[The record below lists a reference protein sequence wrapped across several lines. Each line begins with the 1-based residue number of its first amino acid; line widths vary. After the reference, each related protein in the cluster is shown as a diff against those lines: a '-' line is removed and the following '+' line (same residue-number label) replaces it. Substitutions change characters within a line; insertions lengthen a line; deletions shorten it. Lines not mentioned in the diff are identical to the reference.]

1 MMMMMSHHRAF
12 VAGWSTDAKAGGGK
26 KVVARK
32 TRRGGS
38 DERCGRAVR
47 GTIIGSVRRR
57 VVSKANDG
65 GKSFLSTDN
74 PIQGVR
80 ASLSAFR
87 GRDGILSCRKSAFVF
102 GAKRELSLSVTRLTK
117 GGRRRGY
124 GVVTFAVNHRNDS
137 FGCSTN
143 LEKRKRKRA
152 STTTTTTS
160 KTSMKDGEET
170 HDDDG
175 DDGDDDDNNDNDVNV
190 ISKKIVS
197 EDEGDEDFDL
207 DVAFNEKNSDSKSK
221 SDGERPLPQ
230 GTIRVKAK
238 SSSNSPSS
246 LGGKKEKRSSKE
258 QRGSRDNLAFDPL
271 AGSVDVSMD
280 DFSYNPEQEQQ
291 MLLQKQKENEER
303 ERVKKAAVEEEAN
316 NKKKTKA
323 TEGTVI
329 RRVSKVAAMPLRNKT
344 VPSSQPFAINAANE
358 EALRAVKQK
367 FSLKKFVNKKKDS
380 KQNNA
385 TDSRATPVRVG
396 TVVRKISKP
405 ARLNE
410 DEKENNAQKALALI
424 TSQALAA
431 LSFREQLLKTLK
443 DSTLGDAIA
452 VLDALW
458 QSFWLQWRSRLENTA
473 KWVFFASTTLTAIC
487 HYVIGPGMIGPR
499 LPQIGELASSVV
511 GRPVRVG
518 RCKLFSFP
526 GILGV
531 GPVLEVGPLVV
542 GAETTGGEKSIVEV
556 DTAKISYNLVRSI
569 ARRKIV
575 AEVRLDGVKAT
586 LKQGVNQSW
595 FGYPEDL
602 PTFQANLPSARPSFN
617 LGAVEK
623 ASSTATNANGESKAP
638 RGPSVEVRVVKL
650 EHGVATLHMAG
661 DSQPRNVKNLSA
673 TMKISP
679 KGELDLDAKFNPIS
693 RATPPEQR
701 QNTFIA
707 NFAARNLRGHNSD
720 AEERSLKY
728 EKSRTGNGGLLK
740 VNMQYKNPEKNQKP
754 MGDDDIALPD
764 LKVKVNAFNVSAAFV
779 DRCIPGLPIDMH
791 AGRLDG
797 EINILAKDQGTW
809 LFPEFCGELR
819 GKHLRF
825 HLYDATDDFADTELD
840 LVFQKRRMYIHNG
853 RGHYGHVPITVT
865 GDLDLNPLPVKNVLL
880 GPNAKVY
887 APAGEYR
894 LSGQIAPIETHA
906 LRETLGVR
914 PPPRPLAGALK
925 GFLYVSGPLEAP
937 VFTGQAE
944 TTDFIPE
951 ENSKDFSATMEEEK
965 AWSYRAVK
973 KYEKDGAVAAY
984 DRVPIR
990 NVKATWTVE
999 PKKDVFVLHSAEGQL
1014 VAGGKV
1020 RASGSIKINP
1030 DALHDPDAI
1039 NVEATATDVDPR
1051 ALARQVATTGFDNS
1065 VSINNANGSGDE
1077 NSPSTSNS
1085 TTTDAES
1092 EIGAWID
1099 RVCPP
1104 GYADA
1109 TATIDG
1115 AHSGPKVKVDWT
1127 IDNDADVGGR
1137 VTIERKG
1144 ITAKLKTPSIEIDAD
1159 VETEFPPLE
1168 KALAAVTVEDAIEAG
1183 KPAYTAAEIDG
1194 QANGFDIFDL
1204 EDDREEGGE
1213 VVSEKLRY
1221 VRDPDRVRLRV
1232 TGRTRVKGKFSTP
1245 TASVTGDEKPDG
1257 ITTTDDEGN
1266 EIDASDEESKQNNG
1280 FPTFEGTAQLDN
1292 LKLNKLELA
1301 PKLTGKVFA
1310 SAIDGLSLSAKGR
1323 SDESLSAE
1331 ISADGK
1337 ASAALRRGA
1346 LRAGIEFGDFAG
1358 AFELAG
1364 LKLDDLEL
1372 GSLRGRVDIAS
1383 ARLDLREKVGDGILR
1398 VEKPRLSGFTSDLAE
1413 GGVSWSGKTVKLHSA
1428 TLEQARSRYEADG
1441 EYMLPDA
1448 VWSKLPESRVERQ
1461 NRTTSEGDSSLSSD
1475 VIDVDIVSEANDE
1488 EDAVAESSLA
1498 VASSEN
1504 ETSSVVAAAA
1514 ADVMETKNNNN
1525 KGLFSGFFSDI
1536 KKHPAANLI
1545 KEQQTPLSTSTQV
1558 NDEINE
1564 GEEVRTK
1571 TVKELEEEARIA
1583 RMEQL
1588 EMQEQIDAD
1597 ADADADDAFE
1607 GEERQERPLTK
1618 ATSSPSIMSSE
1629 YIDNGSVKPY
1639 ISPFEGR
1646 NGEIPFG
1653 SIASAST
1660 TQPLSYER
1668 DAWFQEKMND
1678 SSSTE
1683 AQTVKKDRFSN
1694 VFKQFKPRNRRNGD
1708 ANGRNRTSAAPNFN
1722 KPGAPSLQNLPPMNP
1737 EEAPKAEG
1745 EWRFRLAVPSADV
1758 EEMLPAVRLFASLRE
1773 ESTPQEY
1780 GRAKEAFMNAISQA
1794 SVISQDISRD
1804 VFDQLIDSREKKLTS
1819 GAVARKKQRQ
1829 NSNRKKRKSKLQRQR
1844 RTTELIDVDDIE
1856 DDLADT
1862 EKAVQ
1867 LPGLQDLKGEWRGVV
1882 QLSGNSIK
1890 KSSSVPTAVDNEN
1903 DAGEERDEEGTTNG
1917 DFFKDS
1923 SRAFNTALSNL
1934 ESSHPTSVQ
1943 FDVSGENLLWGPHV
1957 VRKAE
1962 ALGSAN
1968 EKDGMKLDRL
1978 EISSDAASLSA
1989 QGAVGG
1995 EVQDANFSLRDLPIG
2010 FLAEVFKPLWPSAL
2024 HRIDGNLLV
2033 QGHVGGSVDE
2043 PTGDV
2048 LVRLRDGKVGS
2059 TKLSAGEVRASL
2071 NDQQRVEFDFE
2082 ASPMTSASDG
2092 GSNGIVRASGI
2103 VPLPEAD
2110 DQSLAVDAKVRDA
2123 GMCILCAAASG
2134 GTDNVDWQG
2143 GNADIALHARGTSEN
2158 PVFDGVA
2165 EVRRAKIVS
2174 PFLAKP
2180 FAPTNATIRIQRNT
2194 LYADDIEGRCGKGFV
2209 KIKGAIPVIQRR
2221 KLRGGDTW
2229 DSLVARA
2236 DTQAGLKVDIQGL
2249 DVRARNAY
2257 SGQVNA
2263 GLVLKGTISAPEVGG
2278 SIQLS
2283 KGQVTATPG
2292 QPEDAALSG
2301 GENENK
2307 NVDISGA
2314 NGGKDDLLARIDRE
2328 GKQSTDLASVLQ
2340 RAAIANDPEA
2350 WAALEK
2356 ARLRRE
2362 RNLDKLSDV
2371 RFRGLK
2377 VQIGPEMSIV
2387 YPFVLNFGV
2396 SGEVTI
2402 DGAADAKRLRPSGV
2416 INFDRGDVNLVAA
2429 QVRLNRE
2436 HPNRAVFIPENGLD
2450 PMVDVSLLGADVR
2463 ALIQGQASEWSKN
2476 LVLSSA
2482 TESASGSG
2490 GEGGGLASLSSLSP
2504 EEAARIFEGQ
2514 LSQSLLER
2522 DGRIAF
2528 SSLASSTLESMMPK
2542 IEAGG
2547 NVGNARWRVT
2557 AAPSLPG
2564 LLSLD
2569 PGMDP
2574 FATGAQITL
2583 GSEAEIAFGDS
2594 LQASMSRTLAAD
2606 ETQTETQFSL
2616 MYKLTKK
2623 LRMQLVSVSSA
2634 ATRLLFEYT
2643 NRD

>member
-1 MMMMMSHHRAF
+1 MRSWCSSFSSSATRPLRAGRGGAEQKRSRSG
-12 VAGWSTDAKAGGGK
+12 VAAVRRCGDDRVGGFGWKRRA
-26 KVVARK
+26 VVA
-32 TRRGGS
+32 S
-38 DERCGRAVR
+38 LN
-47 GTIIGSVRRR
+47 S
-57 VVSKANDG
+57 S
-65 GKSFLSTDN
+65 SSTDN
-74 PIQGVR
+74 PIRGSSSFSSSLFR
-80 ASLSAFR
+80 ARDGALSA
-87 GRDGILSCRKSAFVF
+87 RKSCFFF
-102 GAKRELSLSVTRLTK
+102 GAKRELSVSVCLKTR
-117 GGRRRGY
+117 GGRRY
-124 GVVTFAVNHRNDS
+124 AHGVVTFVAFVDGFGKKKRREERRRRATTRN
-137 FGCSTN
+137 
-143 LEKRKRKRA
+143 
-152 STTTTTTS
+152 
-160 KTSMKDGEET
+160 KTSMRDGEET
-170 HDDDG
+170 NEDDKEEG
-175 DDGDDDDNNDNDVNV
+175 DLNAINV
-190 ISKKIVS
+190 TGKKIVS
-197 EDEGDEDFDL
+197 EDEDDEEFDL
-207 DVAFNEKNSDSKSK
+207 DAAFKEKFSKSK
-221 SDGERPLPQ
+221 KLNEELPLPE
-230 GTIRVKAK
+230 GTIRIKAK
-238 SSSNSPSS
+238 SSSS
-246 LGGKKEKRSSKE
+246 RSSPAEKKKNA
-258 QRGSRDNLAFDPL
+258 QAANNDLAFDPL

-280 DFSYNPEQEQQ
+280 DFSYDPEQQRQ
-291 MLLQKQKENEER
+291 MLLQERREKEEQ
-303 ERVKKAAVEEEAN
+303 ERVEQAAKEEETN
-316 NKKKTKA
+316 RKKKMA
-323 TEGTVI
+323 TDGTVI
-329 RRVSKVAAMPLRNKT
+329 RRVSKVAAMPLRSKVAPT
-344 VPSSQPFAINAANE
+344 GKPFGISAANE

-367 FSLKKFVNKKKDS
+367 FSLRNLVSKKNENAQNYTADS
-380 KQNNA
+380 NA
-385 TDSRATPVRVG
+385 KPIRVG
-396 TVVRKISKP
+396 TVIRKISKP

-410 DEKENNAQKALALI
+410 DEKESNAQKALALI

-431 LSFREQLLKTLK
+431 LSFREQLLNTLK
-443 DSTLGDAIA
+443 DSTLGDALA
-452 VLDALW
+452 VFDTLW
-458 QSFWLQWRSRLENTA
+458 QSFWIQWRSRLENTA
-473 KWVFFASTTLTAIC
+473 KWVFFASTALTAMC
-487 HYVIGPGMIGPR
+487 HYVVGPGMIGPR

-526 GILGV
+526 GILGF

-556 DTAKISYNLVRSI
+556 DTAKISYDLVRSI
-569 ARRKIV
+569 TRRKIV

-617 LGAVEK
+617 LDAVKK
-623 ASSTATNANGESKAP
+623 ASASATNVISENKIAS
-638 RGPSVEVRVVKL
+638 GPSVEIRTIKL
-650 EHGVATLHMAG
+650 ERGVAALHMAG
-661 DSQPRNVKNLSA
+661 DPQPRNVKNLSA
-673 TMKISP
+673 TMRISP

-728 EKSRTGNGGLLK
+728 EKSRNDNGGLLK
-740 VNMQYKNPEKNQKP
+740 VNVQYKNPEKNQKP
-754 MGDDDIALPD
+754 MGDDDIAMPD
-764 LKVKVNAFNVSAAFV
+764 LKVKVNASNTSAAFV

-791 AGRLDG
+791 AGRIDG
-797 EINILAKDQGTW
+797 EINILAKDQATW
-809 LFPEFCGELR
+809 LFPEFSGELR

-825 HLYDATDDFADTELD
+825 HFYDATDDFADTELD

-865 GDLDLNPLPVKNVLL
+865 GDLDLNPLPVKSLLL
-880 GPNAKVY
+880 GPDAKVH
-887 APAGEYR
+887 APRGEYR
-894 LSGQIAPIETHA
+894 LSGQIAPVEAHA

-951 ENSKDFSATMEEEK
+951 ENAKGFSATMEEEK

-1030 DALHDPDAI
+1030 DALHDPAAI

-1051 ALARQVATTGFDNS
+1051 ALARQLATTGFDNS
-1065 VSINNANGSGDE
+1065 TNNAKGNGEE

-1085 TTTDAES
+1085 TTTDAEN

-1109 TATIDG
+1109 TATIEG

-1127 IDNDADVGGR
+1127 IDHDADVGGR

-1159 VETEFPPLE
+1159 VKTEFPPLE
-1168 KALAAVTVEDAIEAG
+1168 KALAAVSVEDAIEAG

-1194 QANGFDIFDL
+1194 RANGFDLFDL
-1204 EDDREEGGE
+1204 EDGREEGGE

-1245 TASVTGDEKPDG
+1245 SVAGGENSDSVA
-1257 ITTTDDEGN
+1257 TTDGKDGETA
-1266 EIDASDEESKQNNG
+1266 ASDEEKKESSA
-1280 FPTFEGTAQLDN
+1280 FPSFEGTAQLDN

-1310 SAIDGLSLSAKGR
+1310 SATDGLSLSAKGR

-1346 LRAGIEFGDFAG
+1346 LRAGVEFGDFAG

-1372 GSLRGRVDIAS
+1372 GSLRGRVDVAS

-1398 VEKPRLSGFTSDLAE
+1398 VEKPRLSGFTGDLAE
-1413 GGVSWSGKTVKLHSA
+1413 GEVSWSGKTVKLHSA

-1461 NRTTSEGDSSLSSD
+1461 KRTMLEGDALLSSD
-1475 VIDVDIVSEANDE
+1475 VIDVDLVSGSTIE
-1488 EDAVAESSLA
+1488 EETATTEPALA
-1498 VASSEN
+1498 VTPSEN
-1504 ETSSVVAAAA
+1504 ETSSVVAAVA
-1514 ADVMETKNNNN
+1514 ADAMTETKNNNN
-1525 KGLFSGFFSDI
+1525 KGLFSGFFSDM

-1545 KEQQTPLSTSTQV
+1545 KEQQSLSSPTTQSD
-1558 NDEINE
+1558 DEINKD
-1564 GEEVRTK
+1564 EEVRAK
-1571 TVKELEEEARIA
+1571 TPEEIEEEARIA

-1588 EMQEQIDAD
+1588 EMQEQIDED
-1597 ADADADDAFE
+1597 EDDAFDR
-1607 GEERQERPLTK
+1607 EEPQIQDKSTRS
-1618 ATSSPSIMSSE
+1618 TSSSSMISSE
-1629 YIDNGSVKPY
+1629 YTEDGSVKPY
-1639 ISPFEGR
+1639 ISPFEER
-1646 NGEIPFG
+1646 NGEIPLG

-1660 TQPLSYER
+1660 SQPLSYER

-1678 SSSTE
+1678 APSTDIQ
-1683 AQTVKKDRFSN
+1683 AAKKDRFSN

-1708 ANGRNRTSAAPNFN
+1708 SDGRNRTSSAPNFN
-1722 KPGAPSLQNLPPMNP
+1722 KPGAPSLQKLPPMNP
-1737 EEAPKAEG
+1737 KDAPKSEG

-1780 GRAKEAFMNAISQA
+1780 GRAKEAFVNAISQA

-1804 VFDQLIDSREKKLTS
+1804 VFDQLMDSREKKMTS
-1819 GAVARKKQRQ
+1819 NAAEKKKQRQ
-1829 NSNRKKRKSKLQRQR
+1829 NNNKKKRKSKLQRQR
-1844 RTTELIDVDDIE
+1844 RTTEFIDVDDIDE
-1856 DDLADT
+1856 DSADT
-1862 EKAVQ
+1862 EKKAVQ

-1882 QLSGNSIK
+1882 QASGNSIK
-1890 KSSSVPTAVDNEN
+1890 KTSVPTAAIDEK
-1903 DAGEERDEEGTTNG
+1903 DAVKDEQGEANG

-1934 ESSHPTSVQ
+1934 ESSHPTSIQ

-1968 EKDGMKLDRL
+1968 EKDGMKLERL
-1978 EISSDAASLSA
+1978 EITSDAASLSA
-1989 QGAVGG
+1989 QGTIGG

-2010 FLAEVFKPLWPSAL
+2010 FLAEVFRPLWPSAFP
-2024 HRIDGNLLV
+2024 RIDGNLLV
-2033 QGHVGGSVDE
+2033 QGHLGGSVEE

-2048 LVRLRDGKVGS
+2048 LVRLRDGKIGS
-2059 TKLSAGEVRASL
+2059 TKLSAVEARALL

-2092 GSNGIVRASGI
+2092 GSSGIVRASGI

-2134 GTDNVDWQG
+2134 GTDNVDWQN

-2165 EVRRAKIVS
+2165 EIRRAKIVS

-2180 FAPTNATIRIQRNT
+2180 FAPINATVRIQRNT

-2221 KLRGGDTW
+2221 KSRGGETW
-2229 DSLVARA
+2229 DNLVARA

-2257 SGQVNA
+2257 NGQVNA

-2292 QPEDAALSG
+2292 QPEDTALSG
-2301 GENENK
+2301 AESGK
-2307 NVDISGA
+2307 KDVDIPGA
-2314 NGGKDDLLARIDRE
+2314 NGGKDDLLARIHRE

-2463 ALIQGQASEWSKN
+2463 ALIQGQASEWSTN

-2528 SSLASSTLESMMPK
+2528 SSLASSTLASLMPK

-2574 FATGAQITL
+2574 FATGAQFTL

>member
-1 MMMMMSHHRAF
+1 M
-12 VAGWSTDAKAGGGK
+12 
-26 KVVARK
+26 
-32 TRRGGS
+32 TR
-38 DERCGRAVR
+38 
-47 GTIIGSVRRR
+47 
-57 VVSKANDG
+57 
-65 GKSFLSTDN
+65 
-74 PIQGVR
+74 Q
-80 ASLSAFR
+80 
-87 GRDGILSCRKSAFVF
+87 
-102 GAKRELSLSVTRLTK
+102 
-117 GGRRRGY
+117 
-124 GVVTFAVNHRNDS
+124 
-137 FGCSTN
+137 
-143 LEKRKRKRA
+143 
-152 STTTTTTS
+152 
-160 KTSMKDGEET
+160 TSMKDGEET
-170 HDDDG
+170 NEEYLDAM
-175 DDGDDDDNNDNDVNV
+175 NV
-190 ISKKIVS
+190 TGRKIVS

-207 DVAFNEKNSDSKSK
+207 DAAFNEKFSKSK
-221 SDGERPLPQ
+221 ERDEEQPLPE

-238 SSSNSPSS
+238 TSSTTSSSS
-246 LGGKKEKRSSKE
+246 LRSSPTEKKMNRNGRAE
-258 QRGSRDNLAFDPL
+258 KDDLAFDPL

-280 DFSYNPEQEQQ
+280 DFSYDPEQQQQ
-291 MLLQKQKENEER
+291 MLLQKQKEKEKR
-303 ERVKKAAVEEEAN
+303 ERKEEEAN
-316 NKKKTKA
+316 KKKRMA
-323 TEGTVI
+323 TDGTVI
-329 RRVSKVAAMPLRNKT
+329 RRVSKVAAMPLRNK
-344 VPSSQPFAINAANE
+344 VPPTRQSFAINAANE
-358 EALRAVKQK
+358 EALKAVKQK
-367 FSLKKFVNKKKDS
+367 FSLRNLVSKKNDDN
-380 KQNNA
+380 KQNYTA
-385 TDSRATPVRVG
+385 DSSAKPIRVG
-396 TVVRKISKP
+396 TVIRKISKP
-405 ARLNE
+405 ARLND

-443 DSTLGDAIA
+443 DSTLGDALA
-452 VLDALW
+452 VFDALW
-458 QSFWLQWRSRLENTA
+458 QSFWIQWRSRLENTA
-473 KWVFFASTTLTAIC
+473 KWVLFASTALTAMC

-526 GILGV
+526 GILGF

-556 DTAKISYNLVRSI
+556 DTAKISYDLVRSI
-569 ARRKIV
+569 TRRKIV
-575 AEVRLDGVKAT
+575 AEIRLDGVKAT

-617 LGAVEK
+617 LDAVKK
-623 ASSTATNANGESKAP
+623 ASAEATNAISENKTAS
-638 RGPSVEVRVVKL
+638 GPSFEVRVIKL
-650 EHGVATLHMAG
+650 ERGVAALHMAG

-693 RATPPEQR
+693 RVTPPEQR

-728 EKSRTGNGGLLK
+728 EKSRTDNGGLLK
-740 VNMQYKNPEKNQKP
+740 VNVQYKNPEKNQKP
-754 MGDDDIALPD
+754 MGEDDIAMPD
-764 LKVKVNAFNVSAAFV
+764 LKVKVNASNTSAAFV

-797 EINILAKDQGTW
+797 EINILAKDKSTW
-809 LFPEFCGELR
+809 LFPEFSGELR

-825 HLYDATDDFADTELD
+825 HFYDATDDFADTELD

-865 GDLDLNPLPVKNVLL
+865 GDLDLNPLPVKSLLL
-880 GPNAKVY
+880 GPDAKVH
-887 APAGEYR
+887 APRGEYR
-894 LSGQIAPIETHA
+894 LSGQIAPIEAHA

-944 TTDFIPE
+944 TTDFLPE
-951 ENSKDFSATMEEEK
+951 ENAKDFSATMEEEK

-973 KYEKDGAVAAY
+973 KYEKEGAVAAY

-999 PKKDVFVLHSAEGQL
+999 PKKDIFVLHSAEGQL

-1030 DALHDPDAI
+1030 DALHDPAAI
-1039 NVEATATDVDPR
+1039 NVEATAIDVDPR

-1065 VSINNANGSGDE
+1065 ISNANGSGDE

-1085 TTTDAES
+1085 TTDAEN

-1109 TATIDG
+1109 TATIEG
-1115 AHSGPKVKVDWT
+1115 AHSGPKVNVDWN
-1127 IDNDADVGGR
+1127 IDHDADVGGR

-1159 VETEFPPLE
+1159 VKTEFPPLE

-1183 KPAYTAAEIDG
+1183 KPAYTAAEVDG
-1194 QANGFDIFDL
+1194 RANGFDLFDL
-1204 EDDREEGGE
+1204 EDGREEGGE
-1213 VVSEKLRY
+1213 AVSEKLRY

-1232 TGRTRVKGKFSTP
+1232 TGRARVKGKFSTP
-1245 TASVTGDEKPDG
+1245 TASVAGAENSDG
-1257 ITTTDDEGN
+1257 VAATDDKGS
-1266 EIDASDEESKQNNG
+1266 EIAASDEEKKQSSA

-1310 SAIDGLSLSAKGR
+1310 SATDGLSLSAKGR

-1346 LRAGIEFGDFAG
+1346 LRAGVEFGDFAG

-1372 GSLRGRVDIAS
+1372 GSLRGRVDVAS
-1383 ARLDLREKVGDGILR
+1383 ARLDLREKVGEGVLR
-1398 VEKPRLSGFTSDLAE
+1398 VEKPRLSGFTGDLAE
-1413 GGVSWSGKTVKLHSA
+1413 GEVSWSGKTVKLHSA

-1461 NRTTSEGDSSLSSD
+1461 KRTMSEGDASLLSD
-1475 VIDVDIVSEANDE
+1475 LIDVDLVAEAGKE
-1488 EDAVAESSLA
+1488 EDAVTEPALA
-1498 VASSEN
+1498 VTSSEN

-1514 ADVMETKNNNN
+1514 ADAMKETKNNDNNNNSNN
-1525 KGLFSGFFSDI
+1525 KGLFSGFFSDM

-1545 KEQQTPLSTSTQV
+1545 KEQQTLSSPSTQGD
-1558 NDEINE
+1558 DEINK

-1571 TVKELEEEARIA
+1571 TPEELEEEARIV

-1588 EMQEQIDAD
+1588 EMQEQIDED
-1597 ADADADDAFE
+1597 ANEDDAFDRE
-1607 GEERQERPLTK
+1607 QCQQHDKATK
-1618 ATSSPSIMSSE
+1618 ATPTTSSMISSE
-1629 YIDNGSVKPY
+1629 YTDNGSVKPY
-1639 ISPFEGR
+1639 ISPFEER
-1646 NGEIPFG
+1646 NVETPFG

-1660 TQPLSYER
+1660 SQPLSYER

-1678 SSSTE
+1678 TPSTE
-1683 AQTVKKDRFSN
+1683 TQAVKKDRFSN

-1708 ANGRNRTSAAPNFN
+1708 ADGRNRTSGAPNFN
-1722 KPGAPSLQNLPPMNP
+1722 KPGAPSLQKLPPMNP

-1780 GRAKEAFMNAISQA
+1780 GRAKEAFVNAISQA

-1804 VFDQLIDSREKKLTS
+1804 VFEQLMESREKKMTS
-1819 GAVARKKQRQ
+1819 NAVDKKKQRQ
-1829 NSNRKKRKSKLQRQR
+1829 NNNKKKRKSKLQRHR
-1844 RTTELIDVDDIE
+1844 RTTEFIDVDDID

-1862 EKAVQ
+1862 EKKAVQ

-1882 QLSGNSIK
+1882 QASGNSIK
-1890 KSSSVPTAVDNEN
+1890 KTSVPTALLDEE
-1903 DAGEERDEEGTTNG
+1903 DAGKDEQAAANG

-1968 EKDGMKLDRL
+1968 EKDGMKLERL
-1978 EISSDAASLSA
+1978 EITSDAASLSA

-2010 FLAEVFKPLWPSAL
+2010 FLTEVFRPLWPSAL
-2024 HRIDGNLLV
+2024 PRIDGNLLV
-2033 QGHVGGSVDE
+2033 QGHLGGSVEE

-2048 LVRLRDGKVGS
+2048 LVRLRDGKIGS
-2059 TKLSAGEVRASL
+2059 TKLSAVEARALL

-2092 GSNGIVRASGI
+2092 GSSGIVRASGI

-2134 GTDNVDWQG
+2134 GTDNVEWQS

-2165 EVRRAKIVS
+2165 EIRRAKIVS

-2221 KLRGGDTW
+2221 KSRGGDTW
-2229 DSLVARA
+2229 DNLVARA

-2257 SGQVNA
+2257 NGQVNA

-2301 GENENK
+2301 AENGK
-2307 NVDISGA
+2307 KDVDIPGA
-2314 NGGKDDLLARIDRE
+2314 NRGKDDLLSRIDRE

-2528 SSLASSTLESMMPK
+2528 SSLASSTLASLMPK

-2574 FATGAQITL
+2574 FATGAQFTL